1 MAAVSD
7 VLLLTLGLLAAVV
20 GCLAKPCSPSRW
32 SVVKAPRVAL
42 EAAAEA
48 PEAVVESAP
57 ASEPGFAD
65 GLTAP
70 A

>member
-1 MAAVSD
+1 VSD
-7 VLLLTLGLLAAVV
+7 VLVLTLGLLAAVV
-20 GCLAKPCSPSRW
+20 ACLARPCTPLELAR
-32 SVVKAPRVAL
+32 VKASRRPL
-42 EAAAEA
+42 EPLPSSGYAAVDEQ
-48 PEAVVESAP
+48 AP